1 MIAEAKKEKKVNIID
16 DSKRKEKIF
25 GKIYMMA
32 SPTKTHQII
41 VGNLYFLLRIANKEC
56 EALIAPFDVKIE
68 CRGEN
73 RVQPDVMIFC
83 DDKLCSVFEVLSPS
97 TAMKDKIIK
106 KKLYECGGIKEYF
119 IVESEYKIVEKFE
132 LINGK
137 YEFMGNFGIE
147 DKIKINCIDE
157 EVEVSR
163 IFEGI

>member
-1 MIAEAKKEKKVNIID
+1 MTVEEKEVKIID
-16 DSKRKEKIF
+16 DTIRKEMIF

-32 SPTKTHQII
+32 NPSKTHQMI
-41 VGNLYFLLRIANKEC
+41 VGNLYFLLRMANREC
-56 EALIAPFDVKIE
+56 EALIAPFEIKIE
-68 CRGEN
+68 CKGEN

-83 DDKLCSVFEVLSPS
+83 DDKLCAVFEVLSPS

-132 LINGK
+132 LIDGK

-147 DKIKINCIDE
+147 DKIKVNCINE
-157 EVEVSR
+157 EIKVSK
-163 IFEGI
+163 IFEGVE

>member
-1 MIAEAKKEKKVNIID
+1 MENDIIFNDLRDKREETIFDKTFIQKSGNSVLHQDILGNIVFNLKIQNKTNCNII
-16 DSKRKEKIF
+16 
-25 GKIYMMA
+25 
-32 SPTKTHQII
+32 
-41 VGNLYFLLRIANKEC
+41 
-56 EALIAPFDVKIE
+56 IAPFDVKIE

-106 KKLYECGGIKEYF
+106 KKLYECGGVKEYF